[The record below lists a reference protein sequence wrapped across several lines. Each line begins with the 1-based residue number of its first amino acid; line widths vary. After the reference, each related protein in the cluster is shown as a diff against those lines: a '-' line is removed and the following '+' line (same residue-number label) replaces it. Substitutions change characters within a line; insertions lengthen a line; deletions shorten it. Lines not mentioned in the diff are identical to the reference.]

1 MAHSAS
7 TILDDI
13 IDELKLSYDSSI
25 GILEGPSIGKVPS
38 RNILLNLEKLLTKL
52 SNELDVVSDADANA
66 IVAINK
72 ALNIDGPEP
81 EPEAEGTSGV
91 KHELSEDSDNEPLA
105 KRRQLSRDEP
115 EKEDGDPNLN
125 SENDDVPPVQ
135 NGSYTQENDTR
146 LKNPKSE
153 FISLQTLPA
162 KAISE
167 LGLFSEESN
176 GLETQG
182 KEYLK
187 KKYGVSSYPERDL
200 LDLLPGEIPD
210 IDFSKNKPPSNQVQ
224 FTTFQSYIESFFRQ
238 FVPEDINFLNQ
249 KHIMPPEFDFSN
261 YDPEVTPFLIPRL
274 GEFYADVW
282 AEEDATLGAKL
293 NSPALHHS
301 QHPDV
306 FKPRGS
312 IDNLSDDKL
321 YTEEISCGPLSNRLL
336 SALLSIPE
344 GRAHLDDESEAMLS
358 DEEVATQLDTGD
370 DYKLTTEAPDFYS
383 VEERLKKELKY
394 IGIFMNLPT
403 TREETKLKINGRTL
417 KGSNTGSI
425 LDTDEWVLSKED
437 DEVCAELRTLQKDLK
452 EASTRNKSNKKKLI
466 PIIEEQLAWQEYCTI
481 LEDLDKQVDQAYLK
495 RLKAKNKKKKTE
507 ITTTPQQQ
515 AVNSGLKALL
525 SKRKRWIEN
534 IGRLFKPPELMMRVP
549 SESVLSGGDVDEGDD
564 EDDEDEDE

>member
-13 IDELKLSYDSSI
+13 IDELKLTYDSSI
-25 GILEGPSIGKVPS
+25 GVLEGDSIGNVPS
-38 RNILLNLEKLLTKL
+38 VNILLNLKKLLDKL
-52 SNELDVVSDADANA
+52 SNELNVVTDTDNNA
-66 IVAINK
+66 IAAINR
-72 ALNIDGPEP
+72 LNVGGEDESA
-81 EPEAEGTSGV
+81 AENDR
-91 KHELSEDSDNEPLA
+91 KHELSDDSDNEPLA
-105 KRRQLSRDEP
+105 KRKQVSRGEDLKLESDVRPAPEDE
-115 EKEDGDPNLN
+115 
-125 SENDDVPPVQ
+125 DVPPVQ

-153 FISLQTLPA
+153 FITSQTLPA
-162 KAISE
+162 EAITE
-167 LGLFSEESN
+167 LGLFSEDAN

-187 KKYGVSSYPERDL
+187 KKYGVSSYPENDL
-200 LDLLPGEIPD
+200 LDLLPGKIPD
-210 IDFSKNKPPSNQVQ
+210 IDFSKNKAPSNQVQ
-224 FTTFQSYIESFFRQ
+224 FTTFQSYIESFFRH

-249 KHIMPPEFDFSN
+249 KYILPPDFDSTN

-274 GEFYADVW
+274 GDFYADVW
-282 AEEDATLGAKL
+282 AEEDATLGSKL
-293 NSPALHHS
+293 NSPTLQHS
-301 QHPDV
+301 QHPDMY
-306 FKPRGS
+306 KPRGN
-312 IDNLSDDKL
+312 IDALSDDKL

-344 GRAHLDDESEAMLS
+344 GRAQLDDEAESMLS
-358 DEEVATQLDTGD
+358 DDEVATQLDSGD

-403 TREETKLKINGRTL
+403 NHEETKLKINGRTL
-417 KGSNTGSI
+417 KGSSSGNI
-425 LDTDEWVLSKED
+425 LDNDDWILNKED

-452 EASTRNKSNKKKLI
+452 EAATKNKSNKKKLV

-481 LEDLDKQVDQAYLK
+481 LEDLDKQVDQAYMK

-507 ITTTPQQQ
+507 VSAIPQQQ

-534 IGRLFKPPELMMRVP
+534 IGKLFKPPEIMLRVP
-549 SESVLSGGDVDEGDD
+549 NESVLGGGDVDEGD
-564 EDDEDEDE
+564 EEDEEEDEE

>member
-25 GILEGPSIGKVPS
+25 GVLEGPSIGKVPS
-38 RNILLNLEKLLTKL
+38 RNILLNLEKLLSKL
-52 SNELDVVSDADANA
+52 SNELDVVSDTDSKA
-66 IVAINK
+66 ILAINK

-91 KHELSEDSDNEPLA
+91 KHDLSDDSDNEPLA
-105 KRRQLSRDEP
+105 KRRQLPRDEP
-115 EKEDGDPNLN
+115 ENVDGDQNLN

-135 NGSYTQENDTR
+135 NGSYTQDNDTR

-162 KAISE
+162 KAINE

-182 KEYLK
+182 KEYFK
-187 KKYGVSSYPERDL
+187 KKYGVSSYPEKDL

-210 IDFSKNKPPSNQVQ
+210 IDFSKNKAPSNQVQ

-274 GEFYADVW
+274 GDFYADVW

-312 IDNLSDDKL
+312 IENLSDDKL

-344 GRAHLDDESEAMLS
+344 GRAHLDDDSEAMLS

-425 LDTDEWVLSKED
+425 LDTDEWILSKED

-452 EASTRNKSNKKKLI
+452 EAASRNKSNKKKLV

-481 LEDLDKQVDQAYLK
+481 LEDLDKQVDQAYMK

-507 ITTTPQQQ
+507 ATTTPQQH

-549 SESVLSGGDVDEGDD
+549 SESVLNGGDVDEGD
-564 EDDEDEDE
+564 EEDEEEEEE